1 MLAVFSRRFSDGKEW
16 LAWGVFDLVAFLKT
30 RFVVFILWASDSF
43 HRHLMMLPD
52 DDFCVVIH

>member
-1 MLAVFSRRFSDGKEW
+1 MLAVFSRCFSDGKEW

-43 HRHLMMLPD
+43 HRHLMMLLD
-52 DDFCVVIH
+52 DAT